1 MEDNAKEI
9 WNEIL
14 SILEVEL
21 ATHNYDAW
29 IKPLEPVCIAEN
41 KLVVLVA
48 AEENKDFIREHF
60 KDALTNALKRVNHA
74 MTEVVLIKKSELEDY
89 MNKVDESGV
98 VDDPEPEPAPSV
110 LNPKYIFD
118 NFVVGKCNQFVHA
131 AAEAVAEEPGTRY
144 NPFLIYGGV
153 GLGKTH
159 LMHAIGNEIRLN
171 SPTLKVLY
179 VSSEKFINEFIES
192 IRTTKGK
199 STNFRSRYR
208 NVDVLMIDDI
218 QFLSGKTATQ
228 EELFHTFNEL
238 YEVNKQLIFASDR
251 PLSDIPEL
259 EDRLR
264 SRFEW
269 GLTADIQPPDL
280 ETRIAILQKK
290 AQMQRYNLPL
300 EVLTFMAE
308 SVTSNIRKMEGLLNN
323 VIFLSKLE
331 EREPSVALV
340 REVLRDTGEAPVT
353 ISTVNEN
360 KIIDAVCA
368 RFNIPQEMLLGKRRD
383 KDLVEARHI
392 CIFIMTEMLDLPLTK
407 IGVLMGGRDY
417 TTIIHARDKMA
428 EKIAKNPRTKI
439 LIDEIKSMV
448 TK

>member
-1 MEDNAKEI
+1 M
-9 WNEIL
+9 
-14 SILEVEL
+14 
-21 ATHNYDAW
+21 
-29 IKPLEPVCIAEN
+29 
-41 KLVVLVA
+41 
-48 AEENKDFIREHF
+48 
-60 KDALTNALKRVNHA
+60 
-74 MTEVVLIKKSELEDY
+74 
-89 MNKVDESGV
+89 
-98 VDDPEPEPAPSV
+98 
-110 LNPKYIFD
+110 
-118 NFVVGKCNQFVHA
+118 
-131 AAEAVAEEPGTRY
+131 
-144 NPFLIYGGV
+144 IYGGV